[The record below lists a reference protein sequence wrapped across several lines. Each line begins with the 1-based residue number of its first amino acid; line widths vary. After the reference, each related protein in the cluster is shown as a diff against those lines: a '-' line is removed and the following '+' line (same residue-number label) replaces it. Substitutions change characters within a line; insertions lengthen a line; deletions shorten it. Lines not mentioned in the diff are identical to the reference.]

1 MKKILLI
8 GRKDLILA
16 FRDRAALLLM
26 LAAPFALTLGLGF
39 ITGRLAG
46 GSSSGLADIP
56 IIVANQDGE
65 QLGDA
70 LINLLG
76 SEDLASLIS
85 LSETADPAAARR
97 QVDTDAVAAAI
108 IIPARF
114 TQSIIPAAGTNPN
127 GEVVPIELYTN
138 PTRPTSVG
146 VIKTILDDFV
156 SQVEVGRVGGQ
167 VAVTQLIEGGLIRPQ
182 DAADHGGAIGSALG
196 TRQVGAAGNTAI
208 MLTGSGRA
216 PGGEATGFDPLAYMA
231 PGMALMFLMFTATN
245 GGRTLLTERAQG
257 TLPRLL
263 ISPTSSAQVLGG
275 KTTGIYLTGVAQML
289 ILITASALLFQLRW
303 GAPFAV
309 LVLILAAVAGA
320 VGWGMLI
327 TALAKTPGQV
337 STIGS
342 AVTLIFGILG
352 GSFTGTGNLP
362 AWFQTLSKITPNAW
376 GLEGFTILALGGG
389 LADILVPV
397 AALLIMGATLFTAAV
412 LLLNRRGLAQP

>member
-1 MKKILLI
+1 
-8 GRKDLILA
+8 LA
-16 FRDRAALLLM
+16 NVFTSA
-26 LAAPFALTLGLGF
+26 
-39 ITGRLAG
+39 
-46 GSSSGLADIP
+46 
-56 IIVANQDGE
+56 E
-65 QLGDA
+65 
-70 LINLLG
+70 
-76 SEDLASLIS
+76 LASLIEPS
-85 LSETADPAAARR
+85 AVADPAAARAL
-97 QVDTDAVAAAI
+97 VDADKVAAAI
-108 IIPARF
+108 IIPAGF
-114 TQSIIPAAGTNPN
+114 TRSIIPAP
-127 GEVVPIELYTN
+127 GEMPVGKVVAVELYTN
-138 PTRPTSVG
+138 PTRPTGVG
-146 VIKTILDDFV
+146 VIKTILEGFM

-167 VAVTQLIEGGLIRPQ
+167 VAVTQLIEQGLIRPQ
-182 DAADHGGAIGSALG
+182 DAADHGGAIGASLGARQANAAETAAAIALH
-196 TRQVGAAGNTAI
+196 TNA
-208 MLTGSGRA
+208 SS
-216 PGGEATGFDPLAYMA
+216 GEAAGFDPLAYMA

-263 ISPTSSAQVLGG
+263 ISPTTSAQVLGG

-289 ILITASALLFQLRW
+289 ILIVASALLFQLRW

-352 GSFTGTGNLP
+352 GSFTNTGNLP
-362 AWFQTLSKITPNAW
+362 EWFQTLGKITPNAW

-412 LLLNRRGLAQP
+412 LLLNRRGLAEP

>member
-8 GRKDLILA
+8 GRKDLTLA

-39 ITGRLAG
+39 ITGRLS
-46 GSSSGLADIP
+46 GSASSALADIP
-56 IIVANQDGE
+56 VIVVNQDGE

-70 LINLLG
+70 LSNLFG
-76 SEDLASLIS
+76 SEELASLIA

-97 QVDTDAVAAAI
+97 QVDADAAAAAI
-108 IIPARF
+108 IIPAGF
-114 TQSIIPAAGTNPN
+114 TRSIIPAAGAAPT
-127 GEVVPIELYTN
+127 GAVVSVELYTN

-146 VIKTILDDFV
+146 VIKTILDDFM

-167 VAVTQLIEGGLIRPQ
+167 VAVTQLIERGLIRPQ
-182 DAADHGGAIGSALG
+182 DAAA
-196 TRQVGAAGNTAI
+196 VGAALGARQADAANKTAI
-208 MLTGSGRA
+208 RLTGTA
-216 PGGEATGFDPLAYMA
+216 TGGEPVGFDPLAYMA

-263 ISPTSSAQVLGG
+263 ISPTTSTQVLGG

-352 GSFTGTGNLP
+352 GSFTNTGNLP
-362 AWFQTLSKITPNAW
+362 EWFQTLGKITPNAW

-412 LLLNRRGLAQP
+412 LLLKRRGLAQP

>member
-8 GRKDLILA
+8 GRKDLTLA

-39 ITGRLAG
+39 ITGRLSG
-46 GSSSGLADIP
+46 GSNSGLADIP
-56 IIVANQDGE
+56 VIVVNQDGE
-65 QLGDA
+65 RLGDA
-70 LINLLG
+70 LVDLFG
-76 SEDLASLIS
+76 SEELASLIA
-85 LSETADPAAARR
+85 LSETADPAAAHR
-97 QVDTDAVAAAI
+97 QVDTDAAAAAI
-108 IIPARF
+108 IIPAGF
-114 TQSIIPAAGTNPN
+114 TRSIIPAAGTLPN

-146 VIKTILDDFV
+146 VVKTILDEFM

-167 VAVTQLIEGGLIRPQ
+167 VAVTQLIERGLIRPQ
-182 DAADHGGAIGSALG
+182 DAAEHGAALG
-196 TRQVGAAGNTAI
+196 ARQADAAESTAI
-208 MLTGSGRA
+208 QLKGNAS
-216 PGGEATGFDPLAYMA
+216 GGEAAGFDPLAYMA

-263 ISPTSSAQVLGG
+263 ISPTTSAQVLGG

-352 GSFTGTGNLP
+352 GSFVSTGNLP
-362 AWFQTLSKITPNAW
+362 EWFQTLSKITPNAW